1 MQKKDTLA
9 KWLNRIGIIIMVC
22 LVLLCLPVVI
32 PKLMGYGLYEVA
44 TGSMEPEFPV
54 GSILYVKDALPSE
67 VEVGDAITYT
77 MGTDTNKVMTHRV
90 IDINEEEAYFITKG
104 DANEV
109 VDMDPISFDRLIGK
123 PVFCLKGMAVVVNF
137 IHSKTGILTIG
148 TLFLLVI
155 LLWSVADS
163 RKKADKK

>member
-1 MQKKDTLA
+1 
-9 KWLNRIGIIIMVC
+9 
-22 LVLLCLPVVI
+22 
-32 PKLMGYGLYEVA
+32 
-44 TGSMEPEFPV
+44 
-54 GSILYVKDALPSE
+54 
-67 VEVGDAITYT
+67 
-77 MGTDTNKVMTHRV
+77 MTHRV

-137 IHSKTGILTIG
+137 IHSKTGILTIAA
-148 TLFLLVI
+148 LFLLVI